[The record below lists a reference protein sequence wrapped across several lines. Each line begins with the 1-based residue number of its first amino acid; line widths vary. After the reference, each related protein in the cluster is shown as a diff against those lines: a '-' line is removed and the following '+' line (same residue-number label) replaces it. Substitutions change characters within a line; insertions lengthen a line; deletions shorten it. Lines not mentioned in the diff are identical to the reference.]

1 MGGDDRCWHLS
12 ELEDNGRVW
21 DERNSG
27 GQSPS
32 QTGRGSVPGDAGK
45 DATVPRQSVGGEDA
59 EKNATSRIRGQESE
73 SSGSTEW

>member
-1 MGGDDRCWHLS
+1 MEGCGTNDI
-12 ELEDNGRVW
+12 
-21 DERNSG
+21 SG